1 MALLYKCFSVSSMC
15 NSVKSAIFSKAGD
28 NLRLYQNV
36 KNTCGRVLFLVK
48 LQAKLRLKNIHLPG
62 N

>member
-1 MALLYKCFSVSSMC
+1 MALLYKGFSVSSMC
-15 NSVKSAIFSKAGD
+15 KSVKSAIFSKAAD